1 MISREEVAK
10 KLREAGKEL
19 DNTFDKSDDGDEF
32 LAAFIAIDLA
42 IGQPKRSPFE
52 FSPFFNR
59 LADLIDP
66 TCHVTD
72 EEVTH
77 EPTLNALAVH
87 VYECDKCGW
96 YFYMAEVCCH
106 PKPFYCPMCGARV
119 VSDEA

>member
-119 VSDEA
+119 VRDD

>member
-1 MISREEVAK
+1 MTNREEVAG
-10 KLREAGKEL
+10 KLRRIEEDVDYETAFMEIDTIIGTK
-19 DNTFDKSDDGDEF
+19 DNYS
-32 LAAFIAIDLA
+32 
-42 IGQPKRSPFE
+42 
-52 FSPFFNR
+52 FSFFFNR

-106 PKPFYCPMCGARV
+106 PKPFYCPHCGARV
-119 VSDEA
+119 VQDDRR